1 MLGVT
6 PSDLAQSGQHVT
18 LTQPLGHRGTVLSQ
32 KAHDLIEQKLVQMLD
47 DAARR
52 GQ

>member
-6 PSDLAQSGQHVT
+6 SSDLAQLGQHVT
-18 LTQPLGHRGTVLSQ
+18 FTQPLGHRGTGLSQ
-32 KAHDLIEQKLVQMLD
+32 QAHDLIGQKLVQMLD
-47 DAARR
+47 DAAMR